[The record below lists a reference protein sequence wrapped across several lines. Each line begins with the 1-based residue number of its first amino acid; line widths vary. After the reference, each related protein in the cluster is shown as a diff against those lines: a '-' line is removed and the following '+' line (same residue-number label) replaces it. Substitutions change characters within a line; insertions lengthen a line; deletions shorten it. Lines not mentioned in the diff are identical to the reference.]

1 MRRFASLLVS
11 LGIAWPS
18 IAKAQTPI
26 ENTNAIRIIDYAFS
40 PSRITV
46 TAGTKVSFTNTGSQA
61 HNAAG
66 VDAGGWDTDVLNQGE
81 TANVTFNKPG
91 TYSYICNPHPFMIG
105 QVIVTG
111 SEITSAPAIKVEAR
125 TQRADEG
132 PDHTQH

>member
-26 ENTNAIRIIDYAFS
+26 ENTNSIRIIDYAFS
-40 PSRITV
+40 PARITV
-46 TAGTKVSFTNTGSQA
+46 TAGTKVTFTNAGSQA

-66 VDAGGWDTDVLNQGE
+66 ADAGGWDTDVLNQGE
-81 TANVTFNKPG
+81 NATVTFNKPG
-91 TYSYICNPHPFMIG
+91 TYSFICTPHPFMIG

-111 SEITSAPAIKVEAR
+111 PEVASAPTVVV
-125 TQRADEG
+125 G
-132 PDHTQH
+132 